1 MEIPSTRFDATDPF
15 AQAKLQMKQAETVL
29 RQMPSAQR
37 EQLLAEM
44 LPPMPMHR
52 PSTATEPAVT
62 MVTVKVDEWDGG
74 PTARA
79 SAPMMIRRP
88 RRIVGTIPWQWRWI
102 VAGIR
107 LTRIVRKSAKQ
118 QMKHFNKLQR
128 QMIRRVLPRRN
139 AMRGAQA
146 RCPFSD
152 RTRNRVTTRGYRLPP
167 GNALGYQH
175 SRR

>member
-15 AQAKLQMKQAETVL
+15 AQAKLQMKHAEAVL

-52 PSTATEPAVT
+52 PAPAIEQAVT
-62 MVTVKVDEWDGG
+62 MVSVKVEEWDGG
-74 PTARA
+74 PVVQQRYPTVV
-79 SAPMMIRRP
+79 RRP
-88 RRIVGTIPWQWRWI
+88 RRIDRHIPWQWRWI

-107 LTRIVRKSAKQ
+107 LSRIVRKSAKQ
-118 QMKHFNKLQR
+118 QMKQFNKLQR

-139 AMRGAQA
+139 AMRGARA
-146 RCPFSD
+146 R
-152 RTRNRVTTRGYRLPP
+152 
-167 GNALGYQH
+167 
-175 SRR
+175 